1 MKNYFRYFR
10 TPFIIVGVLLA
21 VMIIVK
27 AVAGFG
33 LTSRGN
39 DVHTD
44 TQRVFDYADILTDVE
59 ESKLE
64 KLIAKRQK
72 QIRCDIIIVTIEQS
86 ADDNSDYAEYSY
98 WTRYDKF
105 KMDYADAFYEDA
117 SYGYNLTAGKGPFGY
132 NKPHGDGVLYLD
144 NWYREADGNCYS
156 WFCTT
161 GKCESHYSNEE
172 IQDVIDVATD
182 GVNSDPY
189 TAYKNMINKVYD
201 DMNGIRIPGVLIF
214 IVALVVALIFMCTK
228 RYSGKTKKTTVASTY
243 LTGGQPTVNAVKDE
257 LYDKKVTHR
266 VIQTSS
272 SSGGGGGGGHHT
284 SSGGHSHGGGG
295 GRH

>member
-1 MKNYFRYFR
+1 MKNYLKYFR
-10 TPFIIVGVLLA
+10 TPFIIIGVLLT

-27 AVAGFG
+27 VVAGFG
-33 LTSRGN
+33 PTSRGN

-44 TQRVFDYADILTDVE
+44 TQRVFDYADVLTDSE

-72 QIRCDIIIVTIEQS
+72 QIKCDIIIVTIDQTAVEDGEDEDGYYWAMYEDFVRNY
-86 ADDNSDYAEYSY
+86 ADD
-98 WTRYDKF
+98 
-105 KMDYADAFYEDA
+105 FYEDA

-144 NWYREADGNCYS
+144 NWYREADGSCYS

-189 TAYKNMINKVYD
+189 TAYKNMIN
-201 DMNGIRIPGVLIF
+201 
-214 IVALVVALIFMCTK
+214 
-228 RYSGKTKKTTVASTY
+228 
-243 LTGGQPTVNAVKDE
+243 
-257 LYDKKVTHR
+257 
-266 VIQTSS
+266 
-272 SSGGGGGGGHHT
+272 
-284 SSGGHSHGGGG
+284 
-295 GRH
+295 